1 MGENMFAIVEAGGK
15 QYRVAAG
22 DTLTVDRMSADVGST
37 VTLDQ
42 VLLVSGEGVT
52 VGSPTVSGASVKA
65 TVTGHHKGDKVLTFK
80 YRPTRRHRRRV
91 GFRHSHTTL
100 EIVAI
105 EGVS

>member
-1 MGENMFAIVEAGGK
+1 MFAIVEAGGK
-15 QYRVAAG
+15 QYRVTAG
-22 DTLTVDRMSADVGST
+22 DTLTVDRMSEDVGAT
-37 VTLDQ
+37 VSLDQ
-42 VLLVSGEGVT
+42 VLLVSGDKLT
-52 VGSPTVSGASVKA
+52 VGSPTVAGASIKA

-80 YRPTRRHRRRV
+80 YTPTRRSRRRV